1 MAPANPAFE
10 DNELSVLAIDR
21 CRDESVE
28 DKASRKEDDSA
39 GCLAAGYLALNA
51 FLSKHRRIV
60 RILAWL
66 AFNGL
71 LLTYFVFA
79 TLYWRNNRYEQGFNW
94 CNGYGML
101 LLLFVISYAG
111 VAYHHAAKH
120 FGKRLGQSAKHF
132 SKRFEI
138 FLSTRYG
145 RIICQSAFYI
155 CIFGAFAVFLILD
168 TVDSRERLISV
179 AGVATF
185 ICFGW
190 IFSKHPGRVNWRTVL
205 CGLILQF
212 LFGLFTIRWEVG
224 RAICQCVADKVAE
237 FLDFAKVGSVFIF
250 GKDLVNGGVFAF
262 TVLPVIFYFSFFIQI
277 LYYLGVMQWIIL
289 TIGRILQVL
298 MGTSICES
306 LYSCANIFIGM
317 TESPLLI
324 KPYLNKLTSSEFHAL
339 MCSGFAM
346 ISGTVLAAYIEFGA
360 NPAHLITASL
370 MAAPASLCY
379 AKLFYPETEEV
390 IVTRENVNL
399 EKSEDASLVDA
410 ASKGA
415 MAGIP
420 LVLGIIANIVAF
432 VAFIALVNALLAWL
446 GALVG
451 YDPTVFGEPLS
462 LELILSKV
470 FKPISWIMG
479 VPWEQCEYVATLIG
493 LKTVVNEFVA
503 YQKLGEFKRQGKL
516 FGRAEA
522 IATYAICG
530 FGNPGSVGIT
540 LGAMTSLA
548 PEKKEVISGTII
560 RSFVAGTIVSLMT
573 GSIAGMLVTEG
584 AFNSPTNSTAS
595 TVIAANTTNAF
606 A

>member
-10 DNELSVLAIDR
+10 DTELSVLEIDR

-28 DKASRKEDDSA
+28 DKAARKEDDSV
-39 GCLAAGYLALNA
+39 GCLAARYLAFSA
-51 FLSKHRRIV
+51 FLSKHHRIV

-66 AFNGL
+66 VFNGL

-79 TLYWRNNRYEQGFNW
+79 TLYWRNNRFEQGFNW

-101 LLLFVISYAG
+101 LLLFLFSYGG
-111 VAYHHAAKH
+111 VAYHHAAKR
-120 FGKRLGQSAKHF
+120 FGKRFGQSAKQF

-138 FLSTRYG
+138 FLSTRHG
-145 RIICQSAFYI
+145 RIVFQSVLYG
-155 CIFGAFAVFLILD
+155 CIFAAFAVFLILD
-168 TVDSRERLISV
+168 TADSRERLIGIIGLV
-179 AGVATF
+179 TF

-190 IFSKHPGRVNWRTVL
+190 VFSKHPGRINWRTVL

-224 RAICQCVADKVAE
+224 RAICKCVSDKVAE
-237 FLDFAKVGSVFIF
+237 FLNFAKAGSSFIF
-250 GKDLVNGGVFAF
+250 GDELVNGGVFAF
-262 TVLPVIFYFSFFIQI
+262 SVLPVIFYFSFFIQI

-289 TIGRILQVL
+289 TVGRILQVL

-306 LYSCANIFIGM
+306 LYSCANMFIGM
-317 TESPLLI
+317 TETPLLI
-324 KPYLNKLTSSEFHAL
+324 KPYLNKLTTSEFHAL

-346 ISGTVLAAYIEFGA
+346 ISGTVLAAYIENGA

-379 AKLFYPETEEV
+379 AKLFYPETEEI
-390 IVTRENVNL
+390 IVTRENVKL
-399 EKSEDASLVDA
+399 EKSQDASLVDA
-410 ASKGA
+410 ATKGA

-420 LVLGIIANIVAF
+420 LVLGIISNIVAF
-432 VAFIALVNALLAWL
+432 VAFIALVNSLLNWL
-446 GALVG
+446 GTLVG
-451 YDPTVFGEPLS
+451 YDPAQLGEPLS

-470 FKPISWIMG
+470 FKPVSWIMG
-479 VPWEQCEYVATLIG
+479 VPWEQCEHVATLIG
-493 LKTVVNEFVA
+493 LKVVVNEFVA
-503 YQKLGEFKRQGKL
+503 YRKLGVLKNQGKL

-548 PEKKEVISGTII
+548 PEKKKEISGTII
-560 RSFVAGTIVSLMT
+560 RAFVAGTIVCLMT
-573 GSIAGMLVTEG
+573 GSIAGLLVTEG
-584 AFNSPTNSTAS
+584 AFDSPANSTA
-595 TVIAANTTNAF
+595 TPLIAANSTNAF
-606 A
+606 V